1 LKNREEAA
9 EKKWNAKVENYTSE
23 IVPSGR
29 YGSKNPLITTESF
42 TIQDNYIEKA
52 GLNFII
58 ALGKS
63 IGDQVEIDK
72 KERDRKVDIYLDHAS
87 KYIYN
92 IDLIIPDGYTVK
104 GLDKPNQSIENST
117 GDFITTAII
126 EGNKL
131 KLTSIK
137 TYQKNY
143 FKASEWPQILTWLDT
158 AFEFNQPKVLRQKV

>member
-1 LKNREEAA
+1 MKNREEAA
-9 EKKWNAKVENYTSE
+9 EKEWNAKVENYTSE

-42 TIQDNYIEKA
+42 TIQDNYIEIGK
-52 GLNFII
+52 FI
-58 ALGKS
+58 G
-63 IGDQVEIDK
+63 GQVEIDK

-87 KYIYN
+87 KHIYN
-92 IDLIIPDGYTVK
+92 IDLIIPDSYIVK

-158 AFEFNQPKVLRQKV
+158 AFEFNQAKVLRQKV